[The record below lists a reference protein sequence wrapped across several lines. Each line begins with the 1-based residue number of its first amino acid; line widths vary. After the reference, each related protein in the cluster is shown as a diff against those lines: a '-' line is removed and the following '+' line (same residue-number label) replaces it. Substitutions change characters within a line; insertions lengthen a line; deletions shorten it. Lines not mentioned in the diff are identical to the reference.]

1 MGGLFDEYEEKIEE
15 KIKGKDSYQVLLAE
29 LNRLKQENA
38 DLKRDIEMGEERS
51 RQTVATRKVRI
62 LNKLKNCVCGMTKSS
77 SRRVSS

>member
-15 KIKGKDSYQVLLAE
+15 KIKGKDSYQVLLNE

-62 LNKLKNCVCGMTKSS
+62 LNKLKNWVCGMTKSS